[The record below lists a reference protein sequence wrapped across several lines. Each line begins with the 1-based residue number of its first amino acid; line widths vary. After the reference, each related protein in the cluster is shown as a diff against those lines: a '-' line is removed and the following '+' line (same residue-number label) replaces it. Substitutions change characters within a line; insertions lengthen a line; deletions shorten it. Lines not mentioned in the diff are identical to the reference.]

1 MLKSISN
8 IAWPQ
13 ENEEWVL
20 KELQR
25 RKWNAIEVAP
35 SRIWEDFRKISGQ
48 ERKKYREKILEHDLK
63 ICSMHSLFWGMK
75 EAKVFGTAAEQ
86 KFFQDYMKELVELAA
101 DLGSRVLVMGSPPVR
116 DREGLEYSEAV
127 DIAASVLREPA
138 EYAVQN
144 NVAILIEP
152 LTKKETNFINTH
164 SEGLELA
171 RAVDSEGFGLHLDA
185 KSVASEGVDV
195 TDAIFACN
203 GHIRHFHVNDPNL
216 QPIGTVADYHEKMGK
231 ALRQIEYAGY
241 VSIEM
246 KMTDNYQASILQ
258 SMDVVDL
265 YY

>member
-8 IAWPQ
+8 IAWSQ

-25 RKWNAIEVAP
+25 RKWNAIEIAP

-48 ERKKYREKILEHDLK
+48 ERKKYREKIMEYDLK
-63 ICSMHSLFWGMK
+63 ICSMHSLFWGIK
-75 EAKVFGTAAEQ
+75 EAKVFGTVAEQ
-86 KFFQDYMKELVELAA
+86 RFFQDYLKELVELAV
-101 DLGSRVLVMGSPPVR
+101 DLGDKVLILGSPPVR
-116 DREGLEYSEAV
+116 DRGGIEYSLAV

-138 EYAVQN
+138 EYAAQN
-144 NVAILIEP
+144 NITILIEP

-195 TDAIFACN
+195 TGAIFACN
-203 GHIRHFHVNDPNL
+203 GHVRHFHVNDPDL
-216 QPIGTVADYHEKMGK
+216 QPIGTVAGYHEKMGN
-231 ALRQIEYAGY
+231 ALRQIEYAEY

-246 KMTDNYQASILQ
+246 KMMDNYQESILR